1 MTRRTIVVPSR
12 LAWHEERLRAAEQ
25 NALGLQILTPLQL
38 AGRLAGGFL
47 EAASRDTC
55 QVLVRNA
62 LADLKFA
69 ELEQLR
75 EMPGAV
81 KAICTTLMKV
91 WDADLDLQA
100 LGARAPRISDLAR
113 IESYVRDHLP
123 GGMMLQRELVS
134 AAIANLKNARCVLGS
149 VTVHGFVFVAPCWRR
164 LFLSLAGSTS
174 VEWHSIE
181 TLREQLTWSQ
191 DSTIRAVVKPKQ
203 TPRQSSVVC
212 ATPKHEAIEALR
224 WARQLIVS
232 GRAKPHDIAI
242 VASATEDWDE
252 DFRVLV
258 ADSQL
263 PLHLVH
269 GRSATSTF
277 SGQQAGSLATILLE
291 GLSHDRVVRALR
303 LLHNTPKLKSLPS
316 DWYTSLDPDAP
327 LLKLGHW
334 QVSLDK
340 LAEDCE
346 RPDFRPILLPILDLL
361 SKGAPA
367 AEQVGEELLSGQ
379 ARAIWRRAL
388 LDGPPEALMTTI
400 GQVRVSDES
409 DPNANIIWGPAH
421 AVASAPRPFTF
432 MLGLTSRNWPRQGRE
447 DGLLPSHVLDTA
459 LLEPASMTLQDRT
472 HFAVLRDAASEIVY
486 SRSRRDSEGRL
497 LGISPLASSE
507 SAPEHLHRSRIPQ
520 YAFGES
526 DRLLARRQEFSET
539 ERAKSAVACYR
550 DWRSLKI
557 TAHDGLLNSGHP
569 VIEAAIARAH
579 SATSLRRMLTD
590 PLGFVWGYALGWK
603 PPSPLSQE
611 EPLALDNLTYGI
623 LVHELLRLTAASLEL
638 NGGFAVATQKQV
650 ESAIVEA
657 IVRVAGEWEL
667 TKPLPPRLLWQRT
680 LTEARDTALSALMW
694 PLPKFKDQKTYV
706 EVPFGGLEDGE
717 ENAPWDRNALVAI
730 PGSDLKLRGKIDRL
744 DLDGKSI
751 NARVIDYKTGR
762 CPEEEPGLDKGKEL
776 QRCLYAV
783 AVKALLGQVT
793 AVEAALLYP
802 GSEGNLYSLS
812 DPSVQT
818 KELIRF
824 LQLAEQMLRSGRSV
838 FGTGAESRYNDL
850 AFALPANAEGVYFSQ
865 KAAARDAMVGDLR
878 SLWGEN

>member
-1 MTRRTIVVPSR
+1 
-12 LAWHEERLRAAEQ
+12 
-25 NALGLQILTPLQL
+25 
-38 AGRLAGGFL
+38 
-47 EAASRDTC
+47 
-55 QVLVRNA
+55 
-62 LADLKFA
+62 
-69 ELEQLR
+69 
-75 EMPGAV
+75 
-81 KAICTTLMKV
+81 MKV

-100 LGARAPRISDLAR
+100 LAARSPRINDLAR
-113 IESYVRDHLP
+113 IEAYVRDHLP

-134 AAIANLKNARCVLGS
+134 AAIANLKNAGSVLGS
-149 VTVHGFVFVAPCWRR
+149 VTVRGFVFVAPCWRR
-164 LFLSLAGSTS
+164 LFLALAGSTS
-174 VEWHSIE
+174 IEWHSIE
-181 TLREQLTWSQ
+181 TLKEQLNWTQGSA
-191 DSTIRAVVKPKQ
+191 IRAVFKPKQ

-212 ATPKHEAIEALR
+212 ATPKHEVIEALR

-232 GRAKPHDIAI
+232 GRAKPHEIAI

-277 SGQQAGSLATILLE
+277 PGQQAGSLATVLLE

-316 DWYTSLDPDAP
+316 DWYTNLDPDAP

-340 LAEDCE
+340 LAEDSE
-346 RPDFRPILLPILDLL
+346 RPDFRPTLLPILDLL

-400 GQVRVSDES
+400 GQVRVPDES

-447 DGLLPSHVLDTA
+447 DGLLPSHILDTA
-459 LLEPASMTLQDRT
+459 LLEPASVTLQDRT
-472 HFAVLRDAASEIVY
+472 HFAVLRDAANEIVY

-497 LGISPLASSE
+497 LGTSPLASSE
-507 SAPEHLHRSRIPQ
+507 IASQHLQRSRIPQ
-520 YAFGES
+520 HAFSES

-569 VIEAAIARAH
+569 VIEAAIMRAH

-611 EPLALDNLTYGI
+611 EPLALDNPTYGI

-650 ESAIVEA
+650 ESAIAEA
-657 IVRVAGEWEL
+657 ISRVAR
-667 TKPLPPRLLWQRT
+667 RLGID
-680 LTEARDTALSALMW
+680 EATATPASLA
-694 PLPKFKDQKTYV
+694 TY
-706 EVPFGGLEDGE
+706 
-717 ENAPWDRNALVAI
+717 
-730 PGSDLKLRGKIDRL
+730 IDRGPRHCIVCA
-744 DLDGKSI
+744 D
-751 NARVIDYKTGR
+751 V
-762 CPEEEPGLDKGKEL
+762 
-776 QRCLYAV
+776 AV
-783 AVKALLGQVT
+783 A
-793 AVEAALLYP
+793 
-802 GSEGNLYSLS
+802 
-812 DPSVQT
+812 
-818 KELIRF
+818 
-824 LQLAEQMLRSGRSV
+824 
-838 FGTGAESRYNDL
+838 
-850 AFALPANAEGVYFSQ
+850 
-865 KAAARDAMVGDLR
+865 
-878 SLWGEN
+878 